1 MMNYDE
7 AMEFIEN
14 TGKFSINLGLQRV
27 ERLCELM
34 GNPEKKLKII
44 HIAGTNGKG
53 STTTFVS
60 SILMEQGYRVGIYTS
75 PYIERF
81 TERIRINNDE
91 ISRDDIAGLVS
102 ELEPLIDKV
111 VGEGLDHPTEFEIIT
126 ACALKYFE
134 ESKVDYVVLEVG
146 LGGRF
151 DATNVIDPLLSVI
164 TTISMDH
171 VNILGDTLSKIA
183 FEKAGIIKEGIP
195 VVVYPQEKEAMDVI
209 LDVAES
215 RNSRICKVED
225 LSYEIVSNTI
235 DGVVYNTTGIMEYEN
250 IKLNMLGDYQVLN
263 SLTALRCVEVLR
275 GLGVEI
281 EDRAIYKGLEE
292 ARWPGRFEV
301 LRRNPF
307 IVLDGGHNEQGIDAL
322 VKSCKRYFDGKNIN
336 IVCGMLRDKN
346 YKDMV
351 GKLASIGSK
360 FITVEPNNPRAM
372 TPGELKEV
380 VEGFGREAAEAK
392 NIREAVE
399 LGLKITSKDEVLVFC
414 GSLYMIGEARTILME
429 Q

>member
-1 MMNYDE
+1 MNYDE

-27 ERLCELM
+27 ERLCKLM

-53 STTTFVS
+53 STTTFIS

-81 TERIRINNDE
+81 TERIRINNEE
-91 ISRDDIAGLVS
+91 ISRNDIAGLVS

-209 LDVAES
+209 LDVAKS

-235 DGVVYNTTGIMEYEN
+235 DGVVYNTTGIMEYKN
-250 IKLNMLGDYQVLN
+250 IRLNMLGDYQVLN
-263 SLTALRCVEVLR
+263 SLTALRSVEVLR

-281 EDRAIYKGLEE
+281 EDRAIYNGLEE

-346 YKDMV
+346 YRDMV
-351 GKLASIGSK
+351 GKLASMGSK
-360 FITVEPNNPRAM
+360 FVTVEPNNPRAM
-372 TPGELKEV
+372 TAGELKEV